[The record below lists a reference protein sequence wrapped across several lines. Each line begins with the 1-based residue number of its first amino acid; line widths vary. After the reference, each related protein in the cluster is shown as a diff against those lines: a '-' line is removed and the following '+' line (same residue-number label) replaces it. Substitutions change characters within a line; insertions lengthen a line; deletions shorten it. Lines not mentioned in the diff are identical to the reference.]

1 MTHGFFCLCVFQKAK
16 LGPAGN
22 KVISPSEDR
31 KQPSNNLDRV
41 KLTDFNFLMVLGK
54 GSFGKV
60 RKEGFGIKL
69 WICTTEH
76 GPRYPC
82 SHTGTC
88 LTYVTHFI
96 KNSIGEMAQQ
106 SRGLTFPPEDPSSVS
121 STSRATGNQS
131 PVILVLGDPI
141 PLVRGH
147 LCSHVCAPSHTC
159 KIRNKINRFKS
170 LEMKAIARS
179 H

>member
-1 MTHGFFCLCVFQKAK
+1 MCLLCRSSPWDAQKHRPSSLFTLGFLFSAHHPLLIADSQLINIGLVPVALSLGEKMTNGFLCLCLFQKAK

-60 RKEGFGIKL
+60 RREGVCIKV
-69 WICTTEH
+69 WSSTAQVWTEVS
-76 GPRYPC
+76 C

-88 LTYVTHFI
+88 LTHF
-96 KNSIGEMAQQ
+96 
-106 SRGLTFPPEDPSSVS
+106 T
-121 STSRATGNQS
+121 
-131 PVILVLGDPI
+131 LG
-141 PLVRGH
+141 
-147 LCSHVCAPSHTC
+147 
-159 KIRNKINRFKS
+159 
-170 LEMKAIARS
+170 
-179 H
+179 